1 MSVIT
6 QRVENLY
13 YIIHL
18 SRSRDSR
25 KTYGRRVKKK
35 EGSQEPPPGRCARDI
50 IRERGH
56 TDPESQQAARCGTQ
70 RHFLRPQIP
79 FPSVGKRHKAC
90 RPSFVSTRAP
100 LSIAIEEGRKERNG
114 REVINASQNNRDN
127 RLRINRFEIMI
138 VEKIHRE
145 FKCCECLKF
154 KGLLSDLNFAYLS
167 HKTNI

>member
-1 MSVIT
+1 MQHKTSPLLHLNRYFLGIIKKKGQEMSDYPTSRESI
-6 QRVENLY
+6 R
-13 YIIHL
+13 IHL

-90 RPSFVSTRAP
+90 RPRFVSTRAP
-100 LSIAIEEGRKERNG
+100 LSIAIEEGRKER
-114 REVINASQNNRDN
+114 
-127 RLRINRFEIMI
+127 
-138 VEKIHRE
+138 K
-145 FKCCECLKF
+145 KW
-154 KGLLSDLNFAYLS
+154 KGGN
-167 HKTNI
+167 